1 MRVRPNSAS
10 SPDMARGD
18 IASRV
23 EALIRPEIL
32 ALKAYHVQP
41 CSGYVKL
48 DAMEN
53 PYVWP
58 AEMVDEWLAVLR
70 TAKPNRY
77 PDPAADALRAVLRA
91 HGGVPERAG
100 LMLGNG
106 SDELIQII
114 LMAVAGRDV
123 CVLAPEPTF
132 VMYRQIAGSL
142 GLNFVGVPLR
152 EDDFALDMNAMRKA
166 LREHAPAVVF
176 LAYPNNP
183 TGNAFDAA
191 DLLEI
196 LTIAPGLVV
205 VDEAYAPFA
214 DDSFM
219 SRLGE
224 FDNLLVMRTLSK
236 LGLAG
241 LRLGYLAGHPGWID
255 QLDKLRLPYNIN
267 ELTQLTVNFALSRQA
282 VFDRQVAD
290 IRRDRAALTTALQ
303 AMEGL
308 RVYPSQANFITF
320 RLLNREA
327 ARVFEGLKARGVL
340 IKNLDSA
347 GGLLQNCL
355 RVTVGAPDENA
366 RFLAALMEASTD

>member
-1 MRVRPNSAS
+1 
-10 SPDMARGD
+10 MAG
-18 IASRV
+18 SNLENRV

-32 ALKAYHVQP
+32 ALKAYHVQA
-41 CSGYVKL
+41 SAGYVKL

-58 AEMVDEWLAVLR
+58 TEMIEEWLGVLR
-70 TAKPNRY
+70 SAKPNRY
-77 PDPAADALRAVLRA
+77 PDPAADGVRAALRI
-91 HGGVPERAG
+91 HGGVPDGAG

-114 LMAVAGRDV
+114 LMAVAGRNAK
-123 CVLAPEPTF
+123 VLAPEPTF

-142 GLNFVGVPLR
+142 GLSFVGVPLR
-152 EDDFALDMNAMRKA
+152 EEDFALDMDAMRA
-166 LREHAPAVVF
+166 AIRDHAPAVVF

-183 TGNAFDAA
+183 TGNAFAVD
-191 DLLEI
+191 DVLEI
-196 LTIAPGLVV
+196 LRISPGLVV

-219 SRLGE
+219 SRLGN

-241 LRLGYLAGHPGWID
+241 LRLGYLAGHTAWID

-267 ELTQLTVNFALSRQA
+267 ELTQLTVSFALSRQA

-290 IRRDRAALTTALQ
+290 IRRDRASLASALRAV
-303 AMEGL
+303 AGL
-308 RVYPSQANFITF
+308 RVYPSQANFITL
-320 RLLNREA
+320 RLLEHEA
-327 ARVFEGLKARGVL
+327 AHVFDGLKRRGVL
-340 IKNLDSA
+340 VKNLHTPA
-347 GGLLQNCL
+347 GPLQNCL
-355 RVTVGAPDENA
+355 RVTVGLPEENA
-366 RFLAALMEASTD
+366 RFLAALEDALIG